1 MSSIVIAGDTSGTVT
16 IAAPAIA
23 GSVTLTLPTTSG
35 TLLQTGTTVS
45 VAQGGTGSAS
55 LATNAVILG
64 NGTSNVQSVAPST
77 SGNVLTSNG
86 TTWISSTPAVG
97 FTTGKAIAMALVF
110 GG

>member
-35 TLLQTGTTVS
+35 T
-45 VAQGGTGSAS
+45 
-55 LATNAVILG
+55 VIS
-64 NGTSNVQSVAPST
+64 TAPGT